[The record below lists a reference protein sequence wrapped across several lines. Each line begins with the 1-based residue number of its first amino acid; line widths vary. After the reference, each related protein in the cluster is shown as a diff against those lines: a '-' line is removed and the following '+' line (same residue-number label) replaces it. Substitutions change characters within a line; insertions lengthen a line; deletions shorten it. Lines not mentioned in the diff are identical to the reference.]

1 MTRTHSFP
9 LLVLL
14 FLLAACQSDEEDKEL
29 TPPVA
34 TDSVAVDSSI
44 TETIDTVLTQNILS
58 VFQGSGAVKKIREV
72 ENGFDFT
79 RFRMVNTWKEDTAMS
94 QPFRAT
100 TSYLKGQGNL
110 LKYSPDSAYILD
122 LDSYAIEVNANKQ
135 KEPVKM
141 RGPDTEVSL
150 IDLQHKNKIRLLFM
164 GPAGSVE
171 EGGWMDNDNIVL
183 LGMEERSNDG
193 TRIPVIWKYHLP
205 TKTFYLYEYP
215 HGIKY
220 DNQ

>member
-1 MTRTHSFP
+1 MIRELP
-9 LLVLL
+9 IRVLVALLM
-14 FLLAACQSDEEDKEL
+14 LAACQSAEEDKAL
-29 TPPVA
+29 APPVT
-34 TDSVAVDSSI
+34 TDSVAVDSTI
-44 TETIDTVLTQNILS
+44 TETIDTVLTQNIIS
-58 VFQGSGAVKKIREV
+58 VFQQSGSVKKIREV

-94 QPFRAT
+94 QPFTISA
-100 TSYLKGQGNL
+100 SYLKGQGNL
-110 LKYSPDSAYILD
+110 LKFSPDSSYLLD
-122 LDSYAIEVNANKQ
+122 LDSYAIELNATK
-135 KEPVKM
+135 KSEPVKM

-150 IDLQHKNKIRLLFM
+150 IDIENKNKIRLLFM
-164 GPAGSVE
+164 GPAGSIE

-193 TRIPVIWKYHLP
+193 KRIPVIWKYHVP